1 MILLPKL
8 PFVPV
13 LILAIFELYAF
24 LKGEGRG

>member
-24 LKGEGRG
+24 QGEGRG